1 MEKCEVAHSSF
12 FFAINPFNEQIND
25 FFTHPKEQLLASNYE
40 GHLGLTFLLDL
51 NKSSNIDNRNKIM
64 AFATSVTPH

>member
-40 GHLGLTFLLDL
+40 GHLGLTFILNL
-51 NKSSNIDNRNKIM
+51 NKSSKCKPEVRVSTIETK
-64 AFATSVTPH
+64 